1 MEKNYKIFFKCHSFN
16 SIKIKYKFLLQ
27 KKKMN
32 SWKIREIF
40 SEDEISEFKAMF
52 EMYDKDSKGYIDKR
66 DLGALMR
73 SLGQNPSFQEINQMI
88 EEVDEDKNGEITFL
102 EFLGLLA
109 RRMKEADPEDEL
121 LEAFKVFDRDGN
133 GKISAHELRYVLLKS
148 GENFTEQDIEDL
160 IHEADVDGDGSIDYQ
175 EFVKIMMS
183 Q

>member
-1 MEKNYKIFFKCHSFN
+1 MVEN
-16 SIKIKYKFLLQ
+16 L
-27 KKKMN
+27 
-32 SWKIREIF
+32 
-40 SEDEISEFKAMF
+40 SEERITEFKAAF
-52 EMYDKDSKGYIDKR
+52 ELFDKDR
-66 DLGALMR
+66 DGAINNKELGIVMR
-73 SLGQNPSFQEINQMI
+73 NLGQNPSDEELKQMI
-88 EEVDEDKNGEITFL
+88 KEIDLDGNGVIDFN
-102 EFLGLLA
+102 EFLYLMVKKMNGNDT
-109 RRMKEADPEDEL
+109 EEEL

>member
-1 MEKNYKIFFKCHSFN
+1 
-16 SIKIKYKFLLQ
+16 
-27 KKKMN
+27 MN

-133 GKISAHELRYVLLKS
+133 GFITSHELRHIMNNL
-148 GENFTEQDIEDL
+148 GEGLTPEEIEEMVK
-160 IHEADVDGDGSIDYQ
+160 EADQDNDGQIDYD
-175 EFVKIMMS
+175 EFVKMMS
-183 Q
+183 K

>member
-1 MEKNYKIFFKCHSFN
+1 
-16 SIKIKYKFLLQ
+16 
-27 KKKMN
+27 MN

-121 LEAFKVFDRDGN
+121 LEA
-133 GKISAHELRYVLLKS
+133 
-148 GENFTEQDIEDL
+148 
-160 IHEADVDGDGSIDYQ
+160 
-175 EFVKIMMS
+175 
-183 Q
+183 